1 MIWELYEVWAIEEDG
16 HEDLI
21 MTTKSL
27 SEARKVAASKIK
39 QEGIIAI
46 DIFRET
52 EDGELEAIESY
63 EPE

>member
-1 MIWELYEVWAIEEDG
+1 MTWELYEVWAIEEDG